1 MRWGI
6 LSTANIGRK
15 LIAGARDA
23 GVEIVAVGSRDAA
36 RGRAFADEH
45 GIPRVHASY
54 DALLADGDVEAVYNP
69 LPNSLH
75 VPWSI
80 RALQEGKH
88 VLCEKPLTRD
98 VESVEQAFDAADRA
112 GRVLMEAFMWRFHPA
127 DQAPARAGALDGTI
141 GQLRHI
147 NARFGFELDSGSG
160 NVRWNE
166 ELEGGALMDV
176 GCYCVSGMRLLAGEP
191 LRVSAER
198 VGHGVDGRVAAVLRF
213 AGDVTGTF
221 DCGMDVHPR
230 SGLEVVG
237 DKGTLWIA
245 DPWHGQS
252 PGIDVVGRRAHRG
265 RAREPVRARAAGGR
279 GGRPRGARTRA
290 GPRRVARPGAGDRRA
305 LPLGRGGP
313 RDHVDQRL
321 TGAEAGELVGHQL
334 VRAHEGL
341 RRVARHVRADHD
353 ARRGPQRVAV
363 GQWLRVGDVER
374 DPEPAGLVEQRGGIG
389 QRAASRR

>member
-23 GVEIVAVGSRDAA
+23 GVELVAVGSRDEA
-36 RGRAFADEH
+36 RGRAFADEF
-45 GIPRVHASY
+45 GIPRVHGSY
-54 DALLADGDVEAVYNP
+54 EALLADDDVEAIYNP

-80 RALQEGKH
+80 RALEAGKH

-98 VESVEQAFDAADRA
+98 VGAVEQAFDAADRA
-112 GRVLMEAFMWRFHPA
+112 GRVLMEAFMWRFHP
-127 DQAPARAGALDGTI
+127 QTARMLELVRSGTI
-141 GQLRHI
+141 GQLRHV
-147 NARFGFELDSGSG
+147 NARFGFDLHPASG
-160 NVRWNE
+160 NVRWDE

-213 AGDVTGTF
+213 ADDVTGTF

-252 PGIDVVGRRAHRG
+252 PGIDVVGGERIEVERVNPYGRELLEVEAAVREG
-265 RAREPVRARAAGGR
+265 RAPALDRAESVGQARAI
-279 GGRPRGARTRA
+279 
-290 GPRRVARPGAGDRRA
+290 DA
-305 LPLGRGGP
+305 LYRSAEEG
-313 RDHVDQRL
+313 HAITL
-321 TGAEAGELVGHQL
+321 TSG
-334 VRAHEGL
+334 
-341 RRVARHVRADHD
+341 
-353 ARRGPQRVAV
+353 
-363 GQWLRVGDVER
+363 
-374 DPEPAGLVEQRGGIG
+374 
-389 QRAASRR
+389 

>member
-23 GVEIVAVGSRDAA
+23 GVELLAVGSRDEA
-36 RGRAFADEH
+36 RGRAFADEYE
-45 GIPRVHASY
+45 IPRVHGSY
-54 DALLADGDVEAVYNP
+54 EALLADDDVEAIYNP

-80 RALQEGKH
+80 RALEAGKH

-98 VESVEQAFDAADRA
+98 VAQVEQAFDAADRA
-112 GRVLMEAFMWRFHPA
+112 GRVLMEAFMWRFHP
-127 DQAPARAGALDGTI
+127 QTARMVELVRSGTI

-147 NARFGFELDSGSG
+147 NARFGFDLHPASG

-198 VGHGVDGRVAAVLRF
+198 VGDPVDGRVAAVLRF

-221 DCGMDVHPR
+221 DCGMDVYPR

-237 DKGTLWIA
+237 DQGTLWIA
-245 DPWHGQS
+245 DPWHGQA
-252 PGIDVVGRRAHRG
+252 PGIDVAGGERIEVERVNPYGRELLEVEAAVREG
-265 RAREPVRARAAGGR
+265 RAPALDRAESIGQ
-279 GGRPRGARTRA
+279 ARTIAALYRSAEEGRA
-290 GPRRVARPGAGDRRA
+290 IT
-305 LPLGRGGP
+305 L
-313 RDHVDQRL
+313 
-321 TGAEAGELVGHQL
+321 
-334 VRAHEGL
+334 
-341 RRVARHVRADHD
+341 
-353 ARRGPQRVAV
+353 
-363 GQWLRVGDVER
+363 
-374 DPEPAGLVEQRGGIG
+374 
-389 QRAASRR
+389 

>member
-23 GVEIVAVGSRDAA
+23 GVELVAVGSRDEA
-36 RGRAFADEH
+36 RGRAFADEF
-45 GIPRVHASY
+45 GIPRVHGSY
-54 DALLADGDVEAVYNP
+54 EALLADDDVEAIYNP
-69 LPNSLH
+69 LPNALH

-80 RALQEGKH
+80 RALEAGKH
-88 VLCEKPLTRD
+88 VLCEKPLTRH
-98 VESVEQAFDAADRA
+98 VGQVEQAFDAADRA
-112 GRVLMEAFMWRFHPA
+112 GRVLMEAFMWRFHP
-127 DQAPARAGALDGTI
+127 QTKRLLELVRSGTI

-252 PGIDVVGRRAHRG
+252 PGIDVVGGERIEVERVNPYGRELLEVEAAVREG
-265 RAREPVRARAAGGR
+265 RAPALDRAESLGQARAIDALYRSAEEGR
-279 GGRPRGARTRA
+279 AIT
-290 GPRRVARPGAGDRRA
+290 
-305 LPLGRGGP
+305 
-313 RDHVDQRL
+313 L
-321 TGAEAGELVGHQL
+321 TSG
-334 VRAHEGL
+334 
-341 RRVARHVRADHD
+341 
-353 ARRGPQRVAV
+353 
-363 GQWLRVGDVER
+363 
-374 DPEPAGLVEQRGGIG
+374 
-389 QRAASRR
+389 